1 MRRQLQLLA
10 TLGILW
16 LINTFKFFNNNSFIF
31 KQQVSFVQ
39 ESSFPDVEASEGIQA
54 ATNN

>member
-16 LINTFKFFNNNSFIF
+16 LINTFKFFNNTSFIF

-39 ESSFPDVEASEGIQA
+39 ESSVPDVEASEGIQA